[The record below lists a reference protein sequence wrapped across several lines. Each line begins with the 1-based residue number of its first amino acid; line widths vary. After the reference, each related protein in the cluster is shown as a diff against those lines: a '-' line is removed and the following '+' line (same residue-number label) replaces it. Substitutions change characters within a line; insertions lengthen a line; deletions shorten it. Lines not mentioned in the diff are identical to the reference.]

1 MKKLIAALSLS
12 MLVVGSAY
20 AQTTTTQQDR
30 KPRSEMRAAMKHKAQ
45 KNPEEVAQMKTDRM
59 AQKLELSEAQKNQLQ
74 TLNLRHAQEMKAM
87 RESHK
92 AAGEKTAEQ
101 RTQMQEAR
109 KASHNQWQAELKGI
123 LSAEQFAKYEADKA
137 EMKQKRGE
145 GKKGHKGGDSKKK
158 GDYQKTGDYQKK
170 QQRN

>member
-12 MLVVGSAY
+12 MLVAGSAY

-30 KPRSEMRAAMKHKAQ
+30 KPRSEMRGAMQNKAQ
-45 KNPEEVAQMKTDRM
+45 KSPEEMAQMKTDRM
-59 AQKLELSEAQKNQLQ
+59 AQKLELNTSQKNQLQ
-74 TLNLRHAQEMKAM
+74 ALNLRHAQETKAM

-92 AAGEKTAEQ
+92 ATGEKTAEQ

-109 KASHNQWQAELKGI
+109 KASHDKWQTELKGI

-137 EMKQKRGE
+137 EMKEKRGE
-145 GKKGHKGGDSKKK
+145 GKKGHKGGDHKKR
-158 GDYQKTGDYQKK
+158 GDYQKK
-170 QQRN
+170 QQQGK